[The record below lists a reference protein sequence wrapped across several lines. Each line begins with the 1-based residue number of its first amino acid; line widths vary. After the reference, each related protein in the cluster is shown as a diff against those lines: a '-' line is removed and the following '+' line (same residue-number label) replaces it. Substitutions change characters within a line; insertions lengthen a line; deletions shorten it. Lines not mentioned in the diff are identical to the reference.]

1 MTLDKIA
8 RVKAAL
14 RGEQV
19 DRIPASFSYHFP
31 EEMCAGHAMAQAHL
45 EYYRTADPDYLKAM
59 NDNYY
64 SAPNL
69 ELLSSPSD
77 WAKLEEA
84 PLSSQCFQDQLK
96 GLREIVKAVG
106 NEVPIVT
113 TVFNPFQNGDGMSGW
128 KATEHLKSD
137 PEKVSQ
143 GLSTVTQS
151 LERFVRACI
160 EAGASGIFFAA
171 HGGQRSR
178 HSDEEFDQYIKP
190 HDLSVLKAAN
200 DAGAWFNLLHVCGE
214 NVRFSAY
221 TDYPAQAVNWAPQ
234 LGNPTL
240 SEGRKLFKRT
250 IVGGME
256 QDGAL
261 VSGSKEDIVS
271 EVQRAVREM
280 GSTGFMLG
288 AGCALTK
295 AVPAER
301 LLWARQALHENQKVP
316 Q

>member
-1 MTLDKIA
+1 
-8 RVKAAL
+8 VS
-14 RGEQV
+14 E
-19 DRIPASFSYHFP
+19 
-31 EEMCAGHAMAQAHL
+31 
-45 EYYRTADPDYLKAM
+45 
-59 NDNYY
+59 
-64 SAPNL
+64 
-69 ELLSSPSD
+69 
-77 WAKLEEA
+77 
-84 PLSSQCFQDQLK
+84 
-96 GLREIVKAVG
+96 GLA
-106 NEVPIVT
+106 
-113 TVFNPFQNGDGMSGW
+113 TVAN
-128 KATEHLKSD
+128 
-137 PEKVSQ
+137 
-143 GLSTVTQS
+143 S

-178 HSDEEFDQYIKP
+178 HSEEEFDKYIKP

-214 NVRFSAY
+214 NLQLPAY

-250 IVGGME
+250 VVGGMK
-256 QDGAL
+256 QDGVL
-261 VSGSKEDIVS
+261 VSGSKEDIFS

-288 AGCALTK
+288 AGCALAK

-301 LLWARQALHENQKVP
+301 LLRAKQALHENQKVL

>member
-8 RVKAAL
+8 RVRATL

-31 EEMCAGHAMAQAHL
+31 QEMVAGHALAQVHL
-45 EYYRTADPDYLKAM
+45 DYYRTADPDYLKVM

-69 ELLSSPSD
+69 EELSKPSD
-77 WAKLEEA
+77 WAKMEEA
-84 PLSSQCFQDQLK
+84 PLSSQCFQDQLT
-96 GLREIVKAVG
+96 GLREIVKELG
-106 NEVPIVT
+106 NEVPIIT

-137 PEKVSQ
+137 PENVNE
-143 GLSTVTQS
+143 GLATIARS
-151 LERFVRACI
+151 LERFVNACI

-178 HSDEEFDQYIKP
+178 HSDEEFDKYIRP
-190 HDLSVLKAAN
+190 HDLSILKAAN

-214 NVRFSAY
+214 NVRLPAY
-221 TDYPAQAVNWAPQ
+221 TDYAAQAVNWAPQ
-234 LGNPTL
+234 LGNLTL
-240 SEGRKLFKRT
+240 SEGRKLFRKT
-250 IVGGME
+250 IVGGMK

-261 VSGSKEDIVS
+261 VSGSQEDIFS
-271 EVQRAVREM
+271 EVRRAVSEM
-280 GSTGFMLG
+280 GSKGFMLG
-288 AGCALTK
+288 AGCALAK

-301 LLWARQALHENQKVP
+301 LLWAKQALHENQEVP

>member
-8 RVKAAL
+8 RVRAAL

-31 EEMCAGHAMAQAHL
+31 QEMVAGHALAQVHL
-45 EYYRTADPDYLKAM
+45 DYYRTSDPDYLKVM

-69 ELLSSPSD
+69 EELSKPSD
-77 WAKLEEA
+77 WAKMEEA
-84 PLSSQCFQDQLK
+84 PLSSQCFQDQLT
-96 GLREIVKAVG
+96 GLREIVKELG
-106 NEVPIVT
+106 NEVPIIT

-137 PEKVSQ
+137 PENVNE
-143 GLSTVTQS
+143 GLATIARS
-151 LERFVRACI
+151 LERFVNACI

-178 HSDEEFDQYIKP
+178 HSDEEFDKYIRP
-190 HDLSVLKAAN
+190 HDLSILKAAN

-214 NVRFSAY
+214 NVRLPAY
-221 TDYPAQAVNWAPQ
+221 TDYAAQAVNWAPQ
-234 LGNPTL
+234 LGNLTL
-240 SEGRKLFKRT
+240 SEGRKLFRKT
-250 IVGGME
+250 IVGGMK

-261 VSGSKEDIVS
+261 VSGSQEDIFS
-271 EVQRAVREM
+271 EVRRAVSEM
-280 GSTGFMLG
+280 GSKGFMLG
-288 AGCALTK
+288 AGCALAK

-301 LLWARQALHENQKVP
+301 LLWAKQALHENQEVP

>member
-8 RVKAAL
+8 RVRAAL

-31 EEMCAGHAMAQAHL
+31 QEMVAGHALAQVHL
-45 EYYRTADPDYLKAM
+45 DYYRTSDPDYLKVM

-69 ELLSSPSD
+69 EELSKPSD
-77 WAKLEEA
+77 WAKMEEA
-84 PLSSQCFQDQLK
+84 PLSSQCFQDQLT
-96 GLREIVKAVG
+96 GLREIVKELG
-106 NEVPIVT
+106 NEVPIIT

-137 PEKVSQ
+137 PENVNE
-143 GLSTVTQS
+143 GLATIARS
-151 LERFVRACI
+151 LERFVNACI

-178 HSDEEFDQYIKP
+178 HSDEEFDKYIRP
-190 HDLSVLKAAN
+190 HDLKAAN

-214 NVRFSAY
+214 NVRLPAY
-221 TDYPAQAVNWAPQ
+221 TDYAAQAVNWAPQ
-234 LGNPTL
+234 LGNLTL
-240 SEGRKLFKRT
+240 SEGRKLFRKT
-250 IVGGME
+250 IVGGMK

-261 VSGSKEDIVS
+261 VSGSQEDIFS
-271 EVQRAVREM
+271 EVRRAVSEM
-280 GSTGFMLG
+280 GSKGFMLG
-288 AGCALTK
+288 AGCALAK

-301 LLWARQALHENQKVP
+301 LLWAKQALHENQEVP